1 MHDYVVAISH
11 RDGDHVGS
19 VKVSAASA
27 SDAADAG
34 ILTMIKRRAAVAGPE
49 RLPGDRRSAAPART
63 GLPLTFG
70 SAGRP
75 TASPAD
81 PSP

>member
-34 ILTMIKRRAAVAGPE
+34 ILTMLEGGRCRRATTG
-49 RLPGDRRSAAPART
+49 RSPFRCASSHRPPTDLRIGGAPD
-63 GLPLTFG
+63 GK
-70 SAGRP
+70 
-75 TASPAD
+75 PAD

>member
-27 SDAADAG
+27 PDAADAG
-34 ILTMIKRRAAVAGPE
+34 ILTMLDGRPLPSSDYRAIAVLL
-49 RLPGDRRSAAPART
+49 RQLAPA
-63 GLPLTFG
+63 
-70 SAGRP
+70 SH
-75 TASPAD
+75 
-81 PSP
+81 

>member
-34 ILTMIKRRAAVAGPE
+34 ILTMLDDGRRCVE
-49 RLPGDRRSAAPART
+49 RLPAIAVPLRQLAPAPH
-63 GLPLTFG
+63 GPSG

-75 TASPAD
+75 TA
-81 PSP
+81 